1 MGEGKRTGGRRKLK
15 VAKYSWKGG
24 RRGEGG
30 GEGGR
35 RREGRKEEGRGRG
48 EKKQRRDKEMEGR
61 V

>member
-1 MGEGKRTGGRRKLK
+1 MEEGKRTGGRRKLK

-35 RREGRKEEGRGRG
+35 RREGGGERRSKGGTKKWRGGCEG
-48 EKKQRRDKEMEGR
+48 
-61 V
+61 